1 MCWKQCFWQM
11 YLVPVHALRW
21 EENIE
26 GTQSTDQMCEEEP
39 RLGRKAV
46 RKYRGESKRLFF

>member
-1 MCWKQCFWQM
+1 M
-11 YLVPVHALRW
+11 YLVPVQALRW

-46 RKYRGESKRLFF
+46 RK